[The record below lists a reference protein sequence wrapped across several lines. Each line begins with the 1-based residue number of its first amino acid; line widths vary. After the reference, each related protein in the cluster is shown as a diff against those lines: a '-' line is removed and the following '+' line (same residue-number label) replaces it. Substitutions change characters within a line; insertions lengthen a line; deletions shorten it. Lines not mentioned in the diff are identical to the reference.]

1 MIRRT
6 LMQRNR
12 ELVDF
17 EIDPVTRDAR
27 VIDASAEGDE
37 LLASIKPGLK
47 DRESA
52 LLWLARKRAISALR
66 DDKDDILSA
75 FGAMTPI
82 DLVLRGHGLSLSDQF
97 WYRAP
102 GSAERWEDINFFDN
116 EWDPSFGAAVF
127 KRDYASLA
135 SCSLETPDVA
145 TCGHAVKTWER
156 SDDGIFLI
164 KESLLPDG
172 GDLRGSKLVSDLCA
186 LLFDEGG
193 CVHMDIVER
202 YGRLCSASPLMLAA
216 DEELAD
222 GNRLRAMAGMQDE
235 PGKSDGDHM
244 TAELFQSIIE
254 AYTAVGVADASAHIA
269 RMACCFCL
277 TFTADFH
284 AGNFGAIRKVGT
296 DAWRPAP
303 LFDFEGSFG
312 IAGDMSKIG
321 ILLANPGYTRL
332 FCASRFSFLDSSW
345 DWSWYDPR
353 VLDGFEDRIVE
364 EVSTNRSLPSGFE
377 EAVAG
382 LFAMQREY
390 VNEIASA

>member
-12 ELVDF
+12 ELVEF

-75 FGAMTPI
+75 FGARTPI

-116 EWDPSFGAAVF
+116 EWDPSFGVTVF

-145 TCGHAVKTWER
+145 TCGHSVKTWER

-202 YGRLCSASPLMLAA
+202 YGRLCSASPLMLASE
-216 DEELAD
+216 EELA
-222 GNRLRAMAGMQDE
+222 
-235 PGKSDGDHM
+235 
-244 TAELFQSIIE
+244 
-254 AYTAVGVADASAHIA
+254 
-269 RMACCFCL
+269 
-277 TFTADFH
+277 
-284 AGNFGAIRKVGT
+284 
-296 DAWRPAP
+296 
-303 LFDFEGSFG
+303 EGS
-312 IAGDMSKIG
+312 
-321 ILLANPGYTRL
+321 
-332 FCASRFSFLDSSW
+332 
-345 DWSWYDPR
+345 
-353 VLDGFEDRIVE
+353 RIV
-364 EVSTNRSLPSGFE
+364 SMTG
-377 EAVAG
+377 
-382 LFAMQREY
+382 
-390 VNEIASA
+390 IIDIHD